1 MVSSTDLY
9 IRPALHP
16 GWRRCSSLTDAQYAR
31 SSRLASRA
39 HRQPR
44 CTALLELTTLD
55 PLAVSQR
62 AASVIVVALGQ
73 LDAYPGRI
81 GEERDLELD
90 ALHLTKGSVEQMRT
104 SYGSAL
110 AVCSPWGILVKI
122 NVAWAGTLVIVAASA
137 LVLSAA
143 AQPPDAAGPFTE
155 EQAAAGGPAIGPEPL
170 AATATEAMQI
180 SVDGGPFINL
190 GTVRWERVDE

>member
-1 MVSSTDLY
+1 MYSSV
-9 IRPALHP
+9 
-16 GWRRCSSLTDAQYAR
+16 
-31 SSRLASRA
+31 
-39 HRQPR
+39 
-44 CTALLELTTLD
+44 ELTTLD